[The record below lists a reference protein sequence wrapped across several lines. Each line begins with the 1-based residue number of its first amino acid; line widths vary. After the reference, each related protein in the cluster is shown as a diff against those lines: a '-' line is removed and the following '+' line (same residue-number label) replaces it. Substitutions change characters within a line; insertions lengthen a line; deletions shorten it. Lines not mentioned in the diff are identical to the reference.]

1 MWRVLFQWF
10 ETICHPCTL
19 HTALGEQL
27 LPNFNQ
33 MITLK
38 KSSIQNADTET
49 FPSSLLSPVSISSFT
64 LNRGLAPVG
73 DKGEVEIINYSD

>member
-1 MWRVLFQWF
+1 MWGVLFQWF

-38 KSSIQNADTET
+38 KVIHSKCRHIET
-49 FPSSLLSPVSISSFT
+49 FPSSLQSPSLLLLLIVVSPQWET
-64 LNRGLAPVG
+64 KERLR
-73 DKGEVEIINYSD
+73 

>member
-1 MWRVLFQWF
+1 MWGVLFQWF

-38 KSSIQNADTET
+38 KSSIQNADT
-49 FPSSLLSPVSISSFT
+49 
-64 LNRGLAPVG
+64 
-73 DKGEVEIINYSD
+73 